1 MVLLTFA
8 LLGISAMAW
17 KGVYDDCKKASANSR
32 IQNERY
38 NLSKHFEE
46 VLKCS
51 NVKRK
56 KQDGHKYLPADGWK
70 QCISYIER
78 QAYTSDK
85 DITEFINHYEK
96 IRKEELNKI
105 QKHWNDE
112 YQKARQEYLSSSG
125 STQEFV
131 FEKKFYAFF
140 DYEFVQE
147 LADELYA
154 KTFMHDMAV
163 KRPKVVGL
171 PDATNDAYV
180 MVWVIRCP
188 GGSYKAKEYF
198 RACCRYLGK
207 PID

>member
-1 MVLLTFA
+1 MAVLTA
-8 LLGISAMAW
+8 LFVG
-17 KGVYDDCKKASANSR
+17 
-32 IQNERY
+32 
-38 NLSKHFEE
+38 
-46 VLKCS
+46 
-51 NVKRK
+51 
-56 KQDGHKYLPADGWK
+56 
-70 QCISYIER
+70 
-78 QAYTSDK
+78 TS
-85 DITEFINHYEK
+85 
-96 IRKEELNKI
+96 
-105 QKHWNDE
+105 
-112 YQKARQEYLSSSG
+112 
-125 STQEFV
+125 EFV

-147 LADELYA
+147 LADELYE

-198 RACCRYLGK
+198 RACCRCLGK